1 VGEVVETGFAEL
13 VDAAPHDPRATAEE
27 RASGSLVVAA
37 LRADDRVIG
46 AVGATATGGAFR
58 AADLKVVTAI
68 AALAGPAIG
77 RALAA
82 GSGR

>member
-1 VGEVVETGFAEL
+1 MTQAGIAEL
-13 VDAAPHDPRATAEE
+13 LEVAGADERATEAERSGGSIVAAP
-27 RASGSLVVAA
+27 
-37 LRADDRVIG
+37 LRADDRTIG
-46 AVGATATGGAFR
+46 VVGATATGGAFR

-82 GSGR
+82 GPGR